1 MLLAE
6 TSANLKFDTK
16 SSSDQQDLDK
26 LGSPPKKRRTLPWN
40 LDKTNS
46 NPLIE
51 PVGYEE
57 ESTEE
62 DEVESEDTSDIEE
75 LLQKLL
81 TFTDVTSKFVI
92 RRMTSEQ
99 RQALQSQKS
108 SSAISKPISTNSSM
122 ESTFQKMVT
131 PPPPMKRKRLDDS
144 DTEPGMTRK
153 KPPAR
158 LQLELGYDS
167 SQFQEWN
174 ALQVCIPTN
183 CIFWL
188 YLC

>member
-1 MLLAE
+1 
-6 TSANLKFDTK
+6 
-16 SSSDQQDLDK
+16 
-26 LGSPPKKRRTLPWN
+26 

-75 LLQKLL
+75 LLQKPL
-81 TFTDVTSKFVI
+81 TFTDVTGKFVV
-92 RRMTSEQ
+92 RRMTPEQ
-99 RQALQSQKS
+99 WQALQSQKS

-131 PPPPMKRKRLDDS
+131 PPPPMKRKQLDDS
-144 DTEPGMTRK
+144 DMEPGMTWK

-158 LQLELGYDS
+158 LQLELGYDG

-174 ALQVCIPTN
+174 ALRVCIPAN

-188 YLC
+188 YLYCHMTL